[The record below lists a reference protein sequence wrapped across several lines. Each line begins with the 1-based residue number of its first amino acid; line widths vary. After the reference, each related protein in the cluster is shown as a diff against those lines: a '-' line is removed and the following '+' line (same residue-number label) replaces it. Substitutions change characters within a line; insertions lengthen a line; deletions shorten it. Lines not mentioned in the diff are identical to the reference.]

1 MTISHSMEKTQTHG
15 KSKANA
21 TTEISKVGV
30 GFIALTAG
38 IIGLWATAS
47 LFAGTISSGGPL
59 GLIQNFITA
68 VIG

>member
-1 MTISHSMEKTQTHG
+1 MTSSHSMETTETQG
-15 KSKANA
+15 KSRPNA
-21 TTEISKVGV
+21 TTEISKVSV

-38 IIGLWATAS
+38 IIGCWATAS